1 MKFKIMFMKGVVGTL
16 ELIKSLIKVI
26 LKLKNYIW
34 LTYIFQ
40 ILAK

>member
-1 MKFKIMFMKGVVGTL
+1 MKFKNMFMKGVVRTL
-16 ELIKSLIKVI
+16 ELIKLLIKVV